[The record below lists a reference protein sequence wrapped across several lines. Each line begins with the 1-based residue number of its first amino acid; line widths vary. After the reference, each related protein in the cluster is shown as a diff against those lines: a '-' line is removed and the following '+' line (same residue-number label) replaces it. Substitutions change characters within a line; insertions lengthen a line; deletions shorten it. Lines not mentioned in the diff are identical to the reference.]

1 MKFKGMFTLLLVLF
15 ASAHMASVYAQSAQA
30 KASAHVDLSARLA
43 EAQGD
48 AKLKETLLKGGAK
61 VATFCGNCHGENG
74 NSVKGD
80 IPNLAGQNPAYMLEQ
95 LRQFADGRRR
105 FEFMEG
111 LIKALTADE
120 KVGVVLYYAG
130 QTVLPKAAGNP
141 TLVAKGQDL
150 YQKNCFRCHA
160 QDGRGSDQFAR
171 VAGQQAPYLLATLTR
186 YRTGT
191 GARINPLMAANT
203 KLLTDG
209 DIEALAAY
217 VSTMK

>member
-1 MKFKGMFTLLLVLF
+1 MKLKGMFSLLVLLL
-15 ASAHMASVYAQSAQA
+15 ATLQTVPAHAQSA
-30 KASAHVDLSARLA
+30 KASANVDLSARLA

-48 AKLKETLLKGGAK
+48 AKLRETLTKNGAK
-61 VATFCGNCHGENG
+61 VASFCANCHGENG

-80 IPNLAGQNPAYMLEQ
+80 IPNLAGQTPAYMLEQ

-130 QTVLPKAAGNP
+130 QNVLPKVAGNP
-141 TLVAKGQDL
+141 ALVAKGQDL